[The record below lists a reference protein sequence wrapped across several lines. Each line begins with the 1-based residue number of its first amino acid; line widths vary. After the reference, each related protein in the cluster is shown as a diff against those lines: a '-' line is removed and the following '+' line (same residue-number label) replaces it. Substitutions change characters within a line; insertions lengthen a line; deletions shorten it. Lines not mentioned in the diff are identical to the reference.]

1 MDKFSKIQKGKK
13 KEMDSAEKT
22 LYKGDVLSIIE
33 YQDWEFVKE
42 GDMVVVLPYL
52 RDESNIIL
60 RHEWIPTYQY
70 HYKDHNDFKSVT
82 HFLTMLTGTV
92 EPGESLENTVRR
104 ELYEEAGI
112 VLSNVYSVE
121 LDKHLFMSK
130 GNVTQ
135 YHTCILEL
143 RYNDFRL
150 TAPKGDGSEGEA
162 ISSSV
167 KIGLGDLDELR
178 THDLITEYML
188 TKFKLDYLK

>member
-1 MDKFSKIQKGKK
+1 MDKFSNIQKGKK
-13 KEMDSAEKT
+13 KEMDSVEKS
-22 LYKGDVLSIIE
+22 LYKGNVLNIVG
-33 YQDWEFVKE
+33 YKDWEFVKE
-42 GDMVVVLPYL
+42 NDMVVVLPYL

-70 HYKDHNDFKSVT
+70 HYKDNNNFKNVT
-82 HFLTMLTGTV
+82 HFLTVLTGTV
-92 EPGESLENTVRR
+92 EPGEKLENTIRR

-112 VLSNVYSVE
+112 VLSNTYQVE
-121 LDKHLFMSK
+121 IDKHVFLNK

-150 TAPKGDGSEGEA
+150 TAPKGDGSVGEELSNS
-162 ISSSV
+162 IKVS
-167 KIGLGDLDELR
+167 LGDIDELR

>member
-13 KEMDSAEKT
+13 KEMDSAEKA
-22 LYKGDVLSIIE
+22 LYKGDTLSIIG
-33 YQDWEFVKE
+33 YKDWEFVKE

-60 RHEWIPTYQY
+60 RHEWVPTYQY

-92 EPGESLENTVRR
+92 EAGESLENTVRR

-112 VLSNVYSVE
+112 VLSNVYEVE
-121 LDKHLFMSK
+121 LDRHLFLSK
-130 GNVTQ
+130 GNTSQ

-150 TAPKGDGSEGEA
+150 TAPKGDGSLGEKL
-162 ISSSV
+162 SSSV

>member
-1 MDKFSKIQKGKK
+1 MDKFSKIQKGMK
-13 KEMDSAEKT
+13 KEMDSKEKT
-22 LYKGDVLSIIE
+22 LYKGDVLSIIG
-33 YQDWEFVKE
+33 YKDWEFVKE
-42 GDMVVVLPYL
+42 GDMVAVLPYL

-70 HYKDHNDFKSVT
+70 HYKDNNDYKRVT
-82 HFLTMLTGTV
+82 HFLTTLTGTV
-92 EPGESLENTVRR
+92 EPGETLENTVRR

-112 VLSNVYSVE
+112 VLSNVYGIE
-121 LDKHLFMSK
+121 MGKHLFLSK

-135 YHTCILEL
+135 YHTCIVEL

-150 TAPKGDGSEGEA
+150 TAPKGDGSVGES
-162 ISSSV
+162 ISNSV
-167 KIGLGDLDELR
+167 KISIGDLDDIR

>member
-13 KEMDSAEKT
+13 KEMDSTEKT
-22 LYKGDVLSIIE
+22 LYKGDVLSIIG
-33 YQDWEFVKE
+33 YKDWEFVKE

-52 RDESNIIL
+52 RDESNVIL

-92 EPGESLENTVRR
+92 EKGESLENTVRR

-121 LDKHLFMSK
+121 LDKHLFLSK
-130 GNVTQ
+130 GNTTQ

-150 TAPKGDGSEGEA
+150 TAPKGDGSLGEK

-167 KIGLGDLDELR
+167 KIGLGDFDELR